1 VDQVHFQLL
10 WEQVVQEETLPELIL
25 VQLKHLVD
33 PIQFFHQLHQQ
44 VVEVVVV
51 TTLLL
56 ELMEAQEVVEQDFLV
71 LHQEEVEILLL

>member
-1 VDQVHFQLL
+1 M
-10 WEQVVQEETLPELIL
+10 
-25 VQLKHLVD
+25 D
-33 PIQFFHQLHQQ
+33 PIQFFHQSHQQ

-56 ELMEAQEVVEQDFLV
+56 EPMEVQEVVEQDFLV